1 MGSKMGKSEQK
12 LMNKY
17 SDKEII
23 NSFFDS
29 WNDGDP
35 DDIKSSLYSLLQRFG
50 ATHVSEET
58 GIPRTTLYDMCKD
71 DSNPTLENLCLII
84 DFIKDQ
90 RSAS

>member
-1 MGSKMGKSEQK
+1 MEKSSQK
-12 LMNKY
+12 IMSKY

-35 DDIKSSLYSLLQRFG
+35 DDIKSALYSLLKRFG
-50 ATHVSEET
+50 ATHISEQT

-71 DSNPTLENLCLII
+71 DSNPTLENLCLVI

-90 RSAS
+90 KSAS